1 MTESELTR
9 LNWMLKLLMVQNLF
23 LLFKYTRLMAIS
35 VLPMVIISVGII
47 VYAELSNN
55 LKFQKHITVSH
66 MTVLSGCSRWGYC
79 TSSSG
84 HSWTQTSPILGVF
97 HPKDLIPICIHQ
109 QKGQGLGMPVGGY
122 NRPGCN
128 ISFSPTSLAM
138 MWSCGHRRSW
148 EGQWIFMENKLFP
161 CENKIVTPKEK

>member
-66 MTVLSGCSRWGYC
+66 MTVLSVCSPWGDC
-79 TSSSG
+79 TSSCG
-84 HSWTQTSPILGVF
+84 HSGTQTSPILGLF
-97 HPKDLIPICIHQ
+97 HSRVLIPICIHP
-109 QKGQGLGMPVGGY
+109 QKGQELGEMPVGVY

-128 ISFSPTSLAM
+128 INFSPTSLAM
-138 MWSCGHRRSW
+138 MWSCGQIGRAH
-148 EGQWIFMENKLFP
+148 
-161 CENKIVTPKEK
+161 V